1 MYVCV
6 FALAFVHTALSA
18 QISIVGHLCTFPIV
32 WAPPAKVDCGVGYH
46 CVDLFVFSVCRPFLC
61 ASISAQFPSSVSPL
75 CAHSKTEAAQ
85 RGPKFEKTNAK
96 RAQSCANSQ
105 KEIHAHRKSLHRD
118 ILKLSFSAQ
127 VTSIWCPLCALSSHL
142 VPSLSRSYI

>member
-1 MYVCV
+1 MSAQMNPVLGPLCIACCCVRVCVCVCVCV
-6 FALAFVHTALSA
+6 FAFAFAHAALSA

-46 CVDLFVFSVCRPFLC
+46 CVDLFAFSVCRPFLC

-85 RGPKFEKTNAK
+85 RGPEFEKTNTK

-105 KEIHAHRKSLHRD
+105 K
-118 ILKLSFSAQ
+118 
-127 VTSIWCPLCALSSHL
+127 
-142 VPSLSRSYI
+142 